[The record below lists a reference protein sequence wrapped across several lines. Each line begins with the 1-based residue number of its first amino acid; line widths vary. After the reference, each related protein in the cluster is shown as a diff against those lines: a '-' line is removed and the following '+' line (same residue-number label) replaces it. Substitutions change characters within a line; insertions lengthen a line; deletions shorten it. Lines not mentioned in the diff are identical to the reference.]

1 MDCVRLGARNFTA
14 MTVSFC
20 PTVRRGVIPSSKKE
34 APIFRYGTLC
44 NKHSLLQVRANAGS
58 ESCVGVG
65 VGVAVKQGFADEEDY
80 VKGGGS
86 ELLFVQMQQ
95 NKTMEKQSKLA
106 DKVNS
111 RLCCF
116 V

>member
-1 MDCVRLGARNFTA
+1 MDCVGLGARNFTA

-58 ESCVGVG
+58 ESCVGV
-65 VGVAVKQGFADEEDY
+65 AVTQGFADEEDY

-86 ELLFVQMQQ
+86 QLLFVQMQQ

-106 DKVNS
+106 EKVNS
-111 RLCCF
+111 RLSALLYF
-116 V
+116 

>member
-1 MDCVRLGARNFTA
+1 MA

-20 PTVRRGVIPSSKKE
+20 PTWRSKRRGLPSKKE
-34 APIFRYGTLC
+34 APFFGYGLYK
-44 NKHSLLQVRANAGS
+44 KHSLQVKASAGS
-58 ESCVGVG
+58 GGG

-80 VKGGGS
+80 VKAGGS

-95 NKTMEKQSKLA
+95 NKAMEEQSKLS

-111 RLCCF
+111 LSAYMVFVSLCI
-116 V
+116 